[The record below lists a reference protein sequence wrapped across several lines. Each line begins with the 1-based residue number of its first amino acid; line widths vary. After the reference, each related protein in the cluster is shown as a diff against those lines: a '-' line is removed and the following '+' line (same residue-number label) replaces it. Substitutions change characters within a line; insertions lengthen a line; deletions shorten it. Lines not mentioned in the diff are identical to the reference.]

1 MAEKL
6 FECEWTP
13 EGEIILR
20 IKKPGLRLLTPEV
33 RGHMLGARKEML
45 SALRSLIDAALARMD
60 EKEAPRTRRTQIK
73 VE

>member
-20 IKKPGLRLLTPEV
+20 IRRPGMGLMTPEFRSHV
-33 RGHMLGARKEML
+33 VGAQKEML
-45 SALRSLIDAALARMD
+45 SALRSLIDAALDKM
-60 EKEAPRTRRTQIK
+60 EAEEGPKTRRTTIN

>member
-20 IKKPGLRLLTPEV
+20 IKKPGLGVLTPRCV
-33 RGHMLGARKEML
+33 RTCWGRAK
-45 SALRSLIDAALARMD
+45 
-60 EKEAPRTRRTQIK
+60 KC
-73 VE
+73 

>member
-20 IKKPGLRLLTPEV
+20 IKKPGMGVLTPEV
-33 RGHMLGARKEML
+33 RAHVLGARKEML
-45 SALRSLIDAALARMD
+45 TALRSLIDAALDKM
-60 EKEAPRTRRTQIK
+60 EEQEGPKTRRTTIK

>member
-6 FECEWTP
+6 FECEWTS

-33 RGHMLGARKEML
+33 HGHMLGARREML
-45 SALRSLIDAALARMD
+45 GALRSLIDAALERM
-60 EKEAPRTRRTQIK
+60 EAKETPRTRRTQIK

>member
-20 IKKPGLRLLTPEV
+20 IKKPGLGMLTPEV
-33 RGHMLGARKEML
+33 RSHMLGVRKEML
-45 SALRSLIDAALARMD
+45 SALRSLIDAALDRM
-60 EKEAPRTRRTQIK
+60 EEEETPRTRRTTIK